1 MMDNQIK
8 SSIRSKARLIY
19 GLLNV
24 LKYDVDNLRMDVHT
38 CEVVNLMKT
47 IRDTNMTLENLIDL
61 VAEIEYLLYLHSS
74 DESQ

>member
-1 MMDNQIK
+1 MNNQIK

-38 CEVVNLMKT
+38 CEVANLMKT
-47 IRDTNMTLENLIDL
+47 IQDTNMTLENLIDII
-61 VAEIEYLLYLHSS
+61 AEIEYLVYLHNSE
-74 DESQ
+74 ESL